1 MSGVQTVAV
10 EEDADGMRL
19 DRWVKKRFPGLSQ
32 GRVEKLLRAGQIRL
46 DGGRAKSNS
55 RLIAGQSVRMPPLT
69 SDAANAHADRV
80 RERASKADK
89 LMLEAAILHKDHHVL
104 VIDKPAG
111 LAVQGGSKTT
121 RHLDGMLDALTLE
134 AAERPRLVHRL
145 DKDTSGVLVLARTAK
160 AATLLSETFRSK
172 GARKVYWAIVT
183 GVPRP
188 AMGRINLGLH
198 KRAGKGGEKVVADE
212 DGKPAISDYRVI
224 EHAGRSAAWL
234 SLEPVTGRT
243 HQLRVHCAALGTPI
257 LGDGKYGGKEAFIK
271 GSGKAAR
278 QLHLHARAIRIPN
291 PGGGI
296 LEVNAPLPDHMKKT
310 WKLLGF
316 EEGLEPHSFYDA
328 IKI

>member
-1 MSGVQTVAV
+1 M
-10 EEDADGMRL
+10 
-19 DRWVKKRFPGLSQ
+19 
-32 GRVEKLLRAGQIRL
+32 
-46 DGGRAKSNS
+46 
-55 RLIAGQSVRMPPLT
+55 
-69 SDAANAHADRV
+69 
-80 RERASKADK
+80 
-89 LMLEAAILHKDHHVL
+89 
-104 VIDKPAG
+104 
-111 LAVQGGSKTT
+111 
-121 RHLDGMLDALTLE
+121 
-134 AAERPRLVHRL
+134 
-145 DKDTSGVLVLARTAK
+145 
-160 AATLLSETFRSK
+160 
-172 GARKVYWAIVT
+172 T

-188 AMGRINLGLH
+188 AMGRINLGLD

-257 LGDGKYGGKEAFIK
+257 LGDGKYGGTEAFIK

-316 EEGLEPHSFYDA
+316 EEGLEPHPFYDE

>member
-19 DRWVKKRFPGLSQ
+19 DRWVKKVSGLSQ
-32 GRVEKLLRAGQIRL
+32 GGLKNFSVQGRSGL

-55 RLIAGQSVRMPPLT
+55 ADSRQSVRMPPLT
-69 SDAANAHADRV
+69 TDAANAHADRV

-160 AATLLSETFRSK
+160 AAKLLSETFRSK

-198 KRAGKGGEKVVADE
+198 KRAGKGVRRSSRTKMANPPFLTIGLSNM
-212 DGKPAISDYRVI
+212 PAVQLLGCPQSRLRAELINSGCIVPPWAR
-224 EHAGRSAAWL
+224 RSWGMVNTAVKRRL
-234 SLEPVTGRT
+234 SKAQARPHVSFIFVLEPFV
-243 HQLRVHCAALGTPI
+243 
-257 LGDGKYGGKEAFIK
+257 F
-271 GSGKAAR
+271 
-278 QLHLHARAIRIPN
+278 RIP
-291 PGGGI
+291 
-296 LEVNAPLPDHMKKT
+296 VAA
-310 WKLLGF
+310 
-316 EEGLEPHSFYDA
+316 Y
-328 IKI
+328 